1 MRIISGK
8 LKGKSINYI
17 KDSTTRPLKDSVKEN
32 IFNVLNHSNQIE
44 INIKEA
50 NILDLYS
57 GIGSFGLECISREA
71 NKVTFIEQNKNTFN
85 VLKKNLVALSV
96 INQAMITH

>member
-8 LKGKSINYI
+8 LKSKSINYI

-44 INIKEA
+44 VSIKEA

-71 NKVTFIEQNKNTFN
+71 NKVTFIEQSKNTFN
-85 VLKKNLVALSV
+85 ILKEN
-96 INQAMITH
+96 